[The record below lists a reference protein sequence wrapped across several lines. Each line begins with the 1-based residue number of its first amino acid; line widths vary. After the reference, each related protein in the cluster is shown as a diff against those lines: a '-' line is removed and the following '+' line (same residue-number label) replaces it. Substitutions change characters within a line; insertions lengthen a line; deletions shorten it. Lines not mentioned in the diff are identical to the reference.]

1 LIQFVFPKYFSE
13 QLIEVLVAG
22 AQSNVSSKDIESFKI
37 HMPSLKEQTKI
48 ANFLS
53 SLDSKLSHVEQQL
66 NSTKQFKKAL
76 LQKMFV

>member
-1 LIQFVFPKYFSE
+1 
-13 QLIEVLVAG
+13 
-22 AQSNVSSKDIESFKI
+22 
-37 HMPSLKEQTKI
+37 MPSLKEQTKI

-53 SLDSKLSHVEQQL
+53 SLDSKLRHVETQL